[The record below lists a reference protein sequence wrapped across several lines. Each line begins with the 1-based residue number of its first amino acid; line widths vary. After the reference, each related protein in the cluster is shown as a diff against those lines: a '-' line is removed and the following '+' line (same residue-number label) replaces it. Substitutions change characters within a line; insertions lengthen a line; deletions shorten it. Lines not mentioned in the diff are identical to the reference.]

1 MLYESVS
8 HLWNMLTPTETN
20 VILFGTDV
28 RARVVF
34 AKEENH
40 LSDLV
45 MLCQV
50 VCLDIQS
57 FEFTTIVN
65 NIHFIQF

>member
-1 MLYESVS
+1 
-8 HLWNMLTPTETN
+8 MLTPTDTN

-28 RARVVF
+28 RARAVF
-34 AKEENH
+34 VKEENH

-45 MLCQV
+45 MLCQLV
-50 VCLDIQS
+50 SLDIQS
-57 FEFTTIVN
+57 FEFTTMVN